1 MILSS
6 SSVLNHEYEVA
17 IPLELDNNYDDLIGM
32 TLNIIYEVQTNYFTS
47 SVEATFV
54 FQRGDNPTPEGPIM
68 LPNPLLDDYFLILGE
83 SVEHDFG
90 KIIFDLAKTPY
101 ADVLV
106 EQESAL

>member
-1 MILSS
+1 
-6 SSVLNHEYEVA
+6 
-17 IPLELDNNYDDLIGM
+17 
-32 TLNIIYEVQTNYFTS
+32 
-47 SVEATFV
+47 
-54 FQRGDNPTPEGPIM
+54 M